1 MASSLSSS
9 SSKRRNLFNFAQSR
23 TVINNDQENL
33 LRRAIP
39 KHNLV
44 GWLRDRELGYA
55 KSRINLFIA
64 RRTNV
69 YRAIHPSY
77 SILMCTVPQAV
88 YIRRFSPNGQ
98 YLLAFSHDLESLI
111 VYKYKGFERIYPNLV
126 QCSPSTNYTRLDE
139 NGDNIRQIL
148 SDSINCE
155 KLRDQAFNKIFEHHV
170 TIQIRSSSVGYS
182 LNRNHIYCLFSSDQ
196 YAIICASKLVNEQQH
211 PPYNQLV
218 QSNEDLN
225 PLSRFYFEHFL
236 IFLIDYSR
244 GIICQQL
251 EFQFDRIGLTIYNS
265 TLGIL
270 SIQHQ
275 KLHLYHID
283 EKNGKLIELLT
294 VGKFAQTKE
303 EFLYKYSLPKH
314 LLAMSPRLLNKK
326 IFKRSS
332 ASMFDKWEEND
343 NSAQRRKRI
352 RDQFSEN
359 QSSDSS
365 SSRLLSHN
373 GTSFVREEL
382 HRPFTPPPIRISQS
396 NSNSDN
402 NNNEETQ
409 NNFNPN
415 RETNDLPTNLA
426 QSIFQ
431 RQNQP
436 IRSDFLTYPTGTT
449 ASENDHDMSTV
460 TDDDDNNDG
469 DEDDTG
475 QPRNLTQIAY
485 STDRTIND
493 SNDDYWSLV
502 QNQILLPMNDK
513 QLCTLKQR
521 LLTYLYKRAKQSNKQ
536 LRFIHS
542 FNDYLASK
550 FYKVQFLTN
559 NIILLKF
566 AHETIVNKRQQE
578 QQMHYALFVV
588 YDIQTS
594 TILNI
599 YDDSSIEL
607 ANIFEKYNDDF
618 RYSSSYGLIN
628 YEDLEFFPL
637 STYAGRRQ
645 FEHMYYNQAST
656 GDSDS
661 IKRLL
666 MQLPLRTITHTI
678 SPYLDLNLY
687 SYDDKI
693 VHIDDMIKTCPNNPV
708 RFFSRDCQRMK
719 FQLTLTNRSIIL
731 PQFMTNDNPTATATT
746 ATTTTTTTTTTI
758 ITPTITNHNNN
769 PTATA
774 TATTTTA
781 NPLFIPNTLSTNRRT
796 TLATLWHPIEPFCIT
811 IQRWPRDLD
820 NIHNFHLYRP
830 PNLR

>member
-1 MASSLSSS
+1 MN
-9 SSKRRNLFNFAQSR
+9 KITKKQNFH
-23 TVINNDQENL
+23 L
-33 LRRAIP
+33 
-39 KHNLV
+39 
-44 GWLRDRELGYA
+44 
-55 KSRINLFIA
+55 
-64 RRTNV
+64 
-69 YRAIHPSY
+69 
-77 SILMCTVPQAV
+77 
-88 YIRRFSPNGQ
+88 
-98 YLLAFSHDLESLI
+98 
-111 VYKYKGFERIYPNLV
+111 GFERVYPHLI

-139 NGDNIRQIL
+139 NGENSRQII
-148 SDSINCE
+148 SDAVTCE
-155 KLRDQAFNKIFEHHV
+155 KLRDQAFNKIFEHHI
-170 TIQIRSSSVGYS
+170 TIQIRSSSIGYS

-251 EFQFDRIGLTIYNS
+251 EFQFDRIGLTIYKS
-265 TLGIL
+265 TLAIL

-314 LLAMSPRLLNKK
+314 LLTMSPRLLNKK
-326 IFKRSS
+326 NFKRNSS
-332 ASMFDKWEEND
+332 SMFDKWED
-343 NSAQRRKRI
+343 NETGGQQRKRI
-352 RDQFSEN
+352 RDHFSEN
-359 QSSDSS
+359 QNSDSS

-373 GTSFVREEL
+373 GSSFVREEL
-382 HRPFTPPPIRISQS
+382 HRPFTPPPTRISL
-396 NSNSDN
+396 N
-402 NNNEETQ
+402 NTEEQQT
-409 NNFNPN
+409 NFNLVS
-415 RETNDLPTNLA
+415 ETNDLPTNLA

-431 RQNQP
+431 RENRP
-436 IRSDFLTYPTGTT
+436 IRRGFLTYPTSTT
-449 ASENDHDMSTV
+449 TSDYDHDMSTIADDDDDD
-460 TDDDDNNDG
+460 DDDDND
-469 DEDDTG
+469 
-475 QPRNLTQIAY
+475 QPMNLTRIEY

-493 SNDDYWSLV
+493 TNDDYWSLI

-588 YDIQTS
+588 YNIQTS

-618 RYSSSYGLIN
+618 RSSSSYGLIN
-628 YEDLEFFPL
+628 YKDLEFFPL

-645 FEHMYYNQAST
+645 FEHMYYNSTST
-656 GDSDS
+656 GDYDS

-731 PQFMTNDNPTATATT
+731 PQFMTTDNSTATA
-746 ATTTTTTTTTTI
+746 TTTTTTI

-769 PTATA
+769 PI
-774 TATTTTA
+774 TATTTTTTA
-781 NPLFIPNTLSTNRRT
+781 NALFIPNTLTTNRRT

>member
-1 MASSLSSS
+1 MASSLS
-9 SSKRRNLFNFAQSR
+9 KRRNYFSSSR
-23 TVINNDQENL
+23 TRMLLDDDHENL
-33 LRRAIP
+33 VHRAIP

-44 GWLRDRELGYA
+44 CWLRDRELGYR
-55 KSRINLFIA
+55 KSRINRTIA
-64 RRTNV
+64 RRTSV

-98 YLLAFSHDLESLI
+98 FLLAFSHDLESLI
-111 VYKYKGFERIYPNLV
+111 VYKYRGFERIYPNLLH
-126 QCSPSTNYTRLDE
+126 CSSSTNYTRLDE
-139 NGDNIRQIL
+139 NGDNIRQNT
-148 SDSINCE
+148 SETINCE
-155 KLRDQAFNKIFEHHV
+155 KLRDHAFNEIFDHHI
-170 TIQIRSSSVGYS
+170 TIQIRSSSMGYS
-182 LNRNHIYCLFSSDQ
+182 LNRNHIYCLFSRDQ

-244 GIICQQL
+244 GVICQQL
-251 EFQFDRIGLTIYNS
+251 EFQFDRIGLTIYKS
-265 TLGIL
+265 TLAIL

-294 VGKFAQTKE
+294 VGKFAQTEE

-314 LLAMSPRLLNKK
+314 LLNMSPRLLNKK
-326 IFKRSS
+326 NFKRNTS
-332 ASMFDKWEEND
+332 SMFDKWDDSEPG
-343 NSAQRRKRI
+343 SQQRKRL
-352 RDQFSEN
+352 RDHFSDYQNSE
-359 QSSDSS
+359 S
-365 SSRLLSHN
+365 SSRRRRS
-373 GTSFVREEL
+373 SFVREEL
-382 HRPFTPPPIRISQS
+382 HRPFTPPSTRSRTHQDEQQT
-396 NSNSDN
+396 NFAG
-402 NNNEETQ
+402 ETH
-409 NNFNPN
+409 
-415 RETNDLPTNLA
+415 DLPTNLA
-426 QSIFQ
+426 HSIFQ
-431 RQNQP
+431 RDHRTNNSTTHSTNA
-436 IRSDFLTYPTGTT
+436 RASDY
-449 ASENDHDMSTV
+449 DHDMSAL
-460 TDDDDNNDG
+460 TDDDDDDDDDDNDNDG
-469 DEDDTG
+469 EEDDQNSN
-475 QPRNLTQIAY
+475 QPINLNRIETA
-485 STDRTIND
+485 TDRVVSD
-493 SNDDYWSLV
+493 SHHDYWSLV
-502 QNQILLPMNDK
+502 QNQTLLPMNDR

-559 NIILLKF
+559 HIILLKF

-588 YDIQTS
+588 YNIQTS

-599 YDDSSIEL
+599 YDESSLEL
-607 ANIFEKYNDDF
+607 AQIFEKYNDDF
-618 RYSSSYGLIN
+618 RYSSSHGLISYRN
-628 YEDLEFFPL
+628 LEFFPL

-645 FEHMYYNQAST
+645 FEHMYYHSTAT

-719 FQLTLTNRSIIL
+719 FQLTLTNRSIIV
-731 PQFMTNDNPTATATT
+731 PQFIATT
-746 ATTTTTTTTTTI
+746 DNSTTTTTI
-758 ITPTITNHNNN
+758 VTPTITNNNNNNNN
-769 PTATA
+769 PTTTT

-781 NPLFIPNTLSTNRRT
+781 NSLFFPNTLSSNRRT

>member
-23 TVINNDQENL
+23 TVINDDQENL
-33 LRRAIP
+33 LHRAIP
-39 KHNLV
+39 KHNLAS
-44 GWLRDRELGYA
+44 WLRDRELGYT

-139 NGDNIRQIL
+139 NGDNVRQIL

-182 LNRNHIYCLFSSDQ
+182 LNRNHIYCLFSTDQ

-265 TLGIL
+265 TLAIL

-303 EFLYKYSLPKH
+303 EFLYKYSLPKN

-326 IFKRSS
+326 NFKRNS

-343 NSAQRRKRI
+343 NSAQGRKRI
-352 RDQFSEN
+352 RDQFREN
-359 QSSDSS
+359 QSSDSP

-382 HRPFTPPPIRISQS
+382 HRPFTPPPIRISQN

-402 NNNEETQ
+402 NNEETR

-415 RETNDLPTNLA
+415 RDTNDLASNLA

-431 RQNQP
+431 RENRP
-436 IRSDFLTYPTGTT
+436 IRSDFLTCPASTT
-449 ASENDHDMSTV
+449 SSENDHDMSAV
-460 TDDDDNNDG
+460 ADDDDDE
-469 DEDDTG
+469 EDDTG
-475 QPRNLTQIAY
+475 QPRNLTRIAY

-493 SNDDYWSLV
+493 SNDDYWSVV

-656 GDSDS
+656 GESDS

-731 PQFMTNDNPTATATT
+731 PQFITNDNPTSTLTA
-746 ATTTTTTTTTTI
+746 TTTTTTTTTI

-769 PTATA
+769 PTAT
-774 TATTTTA
+774 TTTTTA

>member
-1 MASSLSSS
+1 MASSSSL
-9 SSKRRNLFNFAQSR
+9 SSKRRNFFNCSQSR
-23 TVINNDQENL
+23 TVINDDHENL
-33 LRRAIP
+33 LHRAIP

-44 GWLRDRELGYA
+44 CWLRDRELGYI
-55 KSRINLFIA
+55 KSRINHFIA

-111 VYKYKGFERIYPNLV
+111 VYKYKGFERIYPHLI

-139 NGDNIRQIL
+139 NGDSSRQLI
-148 SDSINCE
+148 SDAVNCE

-170 TIQIRSSSVGYS
+170 TIQIRSSSIGYS

-251 EFQFDRIGLTIYNS
+251 EFQFDRIGLTIYKS
-265 TLGIL
+265 TLAIL

-283 EKNGKLIELLT
+283 EKNGKLVELLT

-314 LLAMSPRLLNKK
+314 LLTMSPRLLNKK
-326 IFKRSS
+326 NFKRNSS
-332 ASMFDKWEEND
+332 SMFDKWED
-343 NSAQRRKRI
+343 NETGGQQRKRI
-352 RDQFSEN
+352 RDHFSEHQN
-359 QSSDSS
+359 SDSS
-365 SSRLLSHN
+365 SSRLFSHN
-373 GTSFVREEL
+373 GSSFVREEL
-382 HRPFTPPPIRISQS
+382 HRPFTPPPTRIPL
-396 NSNSDN
+396 NST
-402 NNNEETQ
+402 EEQQT
-409 NNFNPN
+409 NFNSIA
-415 RETNDLPTNLA
+415 ETNDLPANLA

-431 RQNQP
+431 RENRP
-436 IRSDFLTYPTGTT
+436 IRRGFLTYPTG
-449 ASENDHDMSTV
+449 ASSSDYDHDMSTV
-460 TDDDDNNDG
+460 ADDDEDDDDND
-469 DEDDTG
+469 
-475 QPRNLTQIAY
+475 QPMNLTRIEY

-493 SNDDYWSLV
+493 SNDDYWSLI

-521 LLTYLYKRAKQSNKQ
+521 LLTYLYQRAKQSNKQ

-599 YDDSSIEL
+599 YDDSSMEL

-628 YEDLEFFPL
+628 YKDLEFFPL

-645 FEHMYYNQAST
+645 FEHMYYNSAST
-656 GDSDS
+656 GDYDS

-731 PQFMTNDNPTATATT
+731 PQFMTTDNSTT
-746 ATTTTTTTTTTI
+746 ATTTTTTTTTI

-769 PTATA
+769 PT
-774 TATTTTA
+774 TTTTA
-781 NPLFIPNTLSTNRRT
+781 NAVFIPNTLSTNRRT
-796 TLATLWHPIEPFCIT
+796 TLTTLWHPIEPFCIT

>member
-1 MASSLSSS
+1 MALSSS
-9 SSKRRNLFNFAQSR
+9 QHRKYLNIFQNRRI
-23 TVINNDQENL
+23 VDDEHENL
-33 LRRAIP
+33 SHRSIP

-44 GWLRDRELGYA
+44 CWLRDRELGYS
-55 KSRINLFIA
+55 KSRINYFIA
-64 RRTNV
+64 RRTNA

-111 VYKYKGFERIYPNLV
+111 VYRYKGFERIYPDLI
-126 QCSPSTNYTRLDE
+126 QCCPSTNYTRLDE
-139 NGDNIRQIL
+139 NEDNSRQNL
-148 SDSINCE
+148 SDTVNCE
-155 KLRDQAFNKIFEHHV
+155 KLRDHAFNKIFEHHV
-170 TIQIRSSSVGYS
+170 TIQIRSSSMGYS
-182 LNRNHIYCLFSSDQ
+182 LNRNHIYCLFSRDQ

-251 EFQFDRIGLTIYNS
+251 EFQFDRIGLTIYKS
-265 TLGIL
+265 TLAIL

-294 VGKFAQTKE
+294 VGKFTQTEE

-314 LLAMSPRLLNKK
+314 LLTMSPRLLNKK
-326 IFKRSS
+326 NFKRNSS
-332 ASMFDKWEEND
+332 SMFDKWDDSETGGLH
-343 NSAQRRKRI
+343 RKRM
-352 RDQFSEN
+352 RDRLSDYQN
-359 QSSDSS
+359 SDSQTTRS
-365 SSRLLSHN
+365 GS
-373 GTSFVREEL
+373 SFVRDEL
-382 HRPFTPPPIRISQS
+382 HRPFTPPSSRIMI
-396 NSNSDN
+396 
-402 NNNEETQ
+402 NNEEQQT
-409 NNFNPN
+409 NFNLIG
-415 RETNDLPTNLA
+415 ETHDLPTNLA

-431 RQNQP
+431 RENRP
-436 IRSDFLTYPTGTT
+436 IRRDFVTYPVN
-449 ASENDHDMSTV
+449 SRSSDYDHDMSTV
-460 TDDDDNNDG
+460 ADNHDDEDDDDDDDDEGDG
-469 DEDDTG
+469 ETDSD
-475 QPRNLTQIAY
+475 QPINLTRIETG
-485 STDRTIND
+485 TDRIIND
-493 SNDDYWSLV
+493 SNNDYWSLI

-588 YDIQTS
+588 YNIQTS

-599 YDDSSIEL
+599 YDDSSTEL
-607 ANIFEKYNDDF
+607 ATIFEKYNDDF

-628 YEDLEFFPL
+628 YKNLEFFPL

-645 FEHMYYNQAST
+645 FEHMYYHSTST
-656 GDSDS
+656 GDYDS

-693 VHIDDMIKTCPNNPV
+693 VHIDDMTKTCPNNPV

-731 PQFMTNDNPTATATT
+731 PQF
-746 ATTTTTTTTTTI
+746 TTTTTTDNSTAATTT
-758 ITPTITNHNNN
+758 
-769 PTATA
+769 TATA
-774 TATTTTA
+774 TATTTIVTPTITNNNTTTTA
-781 NPLFIPNTLSTNRRT
+781 NALLIPNTLTPNRRT

>member
-1 MASSLSSS
+1 MINQL
-9 SSKRRNLFNFAQSR
+9 NF
-23 TVINNDQENL
+23 
-33 LRRAIP
+33 
-39 KHNLV
+39 
-44 GWLRDRELGYA
+44 
-55 KSRINLFIA
+55 
-64 RRTNV
+64 
-69 YRAIHPSY
+69 
-77 SILMCTVPQAV
+77 
-88 YIRRFSPNGQ
+88 
-98 YLLAFSHDLESLI
+98 YL
-111 VYKYKGFERIYPNLV
+111 GFERIYSELI
-126 QCSPSTNYTRLDE
+126 QCSSSTNYTRLDE
-139 NGDNIRQIL
+139 NGDNSRQIQ
-148 SDSINCE
+148 SDTVNCE

-170 TIQIRSSSVGYS
+170 TIQIRSSSMGYS

-251 EFQFDRIGLTIYNS
+251 EFQFDRIGLTIYKS
-265 TLGIL
+265 TLAIL

-283 EKNGKLIELLT
+283 EQNGKLIELLT
-294 VGKFAQTKE
+294 VGKFAQTE
-303 EFLYKYSLPKH
+303 EEYLYKYSLPKH
-314 LLAMSPRLLNKK
+314 LLTMSPRLLNKK
-326 IFKRSS
+326 NFKRNSS
-332 ASMFDKWEEND
+332 SLFDKWDEND
-343 NSAQRRKRI
+343 TDNQQRKKI
-352 RDQFSEN
+352 REHLHDN
-359 QSSDSS
+359 HNNDLS
-365 SSRLLSHN
+365 SSRLHKN
-373 GTSFVREEL
+373 SFVREEL
-382 HRPFTPPPIRISQS
+382 HRPFTPPSTRISI
-396 NSNSDN
+396 NI
-402 NNNEETQ
+402 NEEQ
-409 NNFNPN
+409 HNLID
-415 RETNDLPTNLA
+415 ETNDLPANLA

-431 RQNQP
+431 RENRP
-436 IRSDFLTYPTGTT
+436 IRRNFVTYPNGST
-449 ASENDHDMSTV
+449 SSDYDHDMSTV
-460 TDDDDNNDG
+460 DDDDD
-469 DEDDTG
+469 DDDDDDTD
-475 QPRNLTQIAY
+475 QPMNLTRIES

-493 SNDDYWSLV
+493 SHDDYWSLI

-588 YDIQTS
+588 YNIQTS

-599 YDDSSIEL
+599 YDDSSSDL

-628 YEDLEFFPL
+628 YQHLEFFPL

-645 FEHMYYNQAST
+645 FEHIYSNSTSTT
-656 GDSDS
+656 GDYES

-687 SYDDKI
+687 SYDEKI

-731 PQFMTNDNPTATATT
+731 PQFMATDNS
-746 ATTTTTTTTTTI
+746 TTTTTTTTI
-758 ITPTITNHNNN
+758 VTPTITNN
-769 PTATA
+769 TT
-774 TATTTTA
+774 TTTTTA
-781 NPLFIPNTLSTNRRT
+781 TANALFIPNTLTTNRRT